1 MYNRSMK
8 GKILMKGLVR
18 VVCGVAISAAYGAAV
33 YGFFMTHRESGYLAV
48 LDFMASMAA
57 LTVAVAGSYAMGN
70 IGNRE

>member
-1 MYNRSMK
+1 MYNRNK
-8 GKILMKGLVR
+8 KVKTVIKGLVR
-18 VVCGVAISAAYGAAV
+18 MVCGLAIASAYGAAV